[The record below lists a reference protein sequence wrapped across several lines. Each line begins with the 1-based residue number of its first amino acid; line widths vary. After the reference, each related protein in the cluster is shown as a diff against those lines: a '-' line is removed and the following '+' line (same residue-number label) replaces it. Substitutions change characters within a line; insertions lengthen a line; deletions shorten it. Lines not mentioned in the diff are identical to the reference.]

1 MKKLLNI
8 PDTLYN
14 ELKEEAW
21 DKRMNL
27 NGYVISTLLMRKQGV
42 YPAPEPGVK
51 IVIDEPQKSHDL
63 PPDFM
68 NIKKEDIANGIELDD
83 YAAKESAKSK
93 WPTTKFG
100 KPLSG
105 KQERC
110 TNCFEMCPIEFAQEH
125 YMKEH
130 GDV

>member
-8 PDTLYN
+8 PDNLYK

-21 DKRMNL
+21 GKRMNL
-27 NGYVISTLLMRKQGV
+27 AGYIIQVLLSRKGLSPIDQLKVTGEYV
-42 YPAPEPGVK
+42 APRY
-51 IVIDEPQKSHDL
+51 ID
-63 PPDFM
+63 
-68 NIKKEDIANGIELDD
+68 IKKEDISTGIEI
-83 YAAKESAKSK
+83 KEEAIEEALKSK